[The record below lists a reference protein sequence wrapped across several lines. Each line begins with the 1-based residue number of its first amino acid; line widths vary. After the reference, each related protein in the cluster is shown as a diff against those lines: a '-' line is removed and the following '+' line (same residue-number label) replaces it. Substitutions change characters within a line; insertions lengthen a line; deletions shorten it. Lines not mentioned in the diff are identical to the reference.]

1 MLSGRVALVTGGARG
16 ERDCCD
22 ACWLQ
27 ICNIK
32 LDIEEREHLQA
43 FRAPCLLPP
52 SPTPPLPTAPTP
64 KRQPQT
70 TYCQGLSAFQSI
82 LSCSRH
88 WRGGLSL
95 VC

>member
-27 ICNIK
+27 ICNIQ

-43 FRAPCLLPP
+43 FRGALLAAAVAAAAA
-52 SPTPPLPTAPTP
+52 SNGAD
-64 KRQPQT
+64 
-70 TYCQGLSAFQSI
+70 A
-82 LSCSRH
+82 
-88 WRGGLSL
+88 
-95 VC
+95 